1 MKDFTIQ
8 EHVELF
14 KNLLKDEAINNPSF
28 NKFYDE
34 NWRKVDS
41 LLTSIVEASNK
52 PKTDVNFDELDEDE
66 DERLEYEICKTLS
79 DIGLTFR
86 GNFELNSIMFI
97 DQYEGLSFD
106 FQKLK
111 NNKINIKC
119 KFLELDLNNSYCK
132 YFDDTTYVEINFND
146 SWASI
151 DVEVSSSIETTVDNL
166 ADDLIQL
173 IAKVKNLAQ
182 SFDIHNKFDKHKNF
196 ESVN

>member
-1 MKDFTIQ
+1 MKDLTIQ
-8 EHVELF
+8 EQVELF
-14 KNLLKDEAINNPSF
+14 KNLLKDEANNNPSF

-34 NWRKVDS
+34 NRQKVDS
-41 LLTSIVEASNK
+41 LLTTIVEASNK
-52 PKTDVNFDELDEDE
+52 PKADVNFDELDE

-97 DQYEGLSFD
+97 NQYEGLSFD

-132 YFDDTTYVEINFND
+132 DIDNTTFVEINFND

-151 DVEVSSSIETTVDNL
+151 DVEVSSTIETTIDNL

-173 IAKVKNLAQ
+173 ITKVKNLAQ
-182 SFDIHNKFDKHKNF
+182 SFDIHNQFDKHKKF